1 MVNNSGSEKNKIRSK
16 NHEELKSRAE
26 EIKKK
31 RGLSIENEST
41 ATPVKRFKPKN

>member
-1 MVNNSGSEKNKIRSK
+1 MVNNSGSKKSKIISK
-16 NHEELKSRAE
+16 NHEEFKSKAK

-31 RGLSIENEST
+31 MGLSIENEST